1 MGRKPK
7 PTALKIA
14 GGNPGKRRLNRRE
27 PKRDGRMPS
36 CPAWLDPEAK
46 AEWRRIVPILVAQRV
61 TSRVERASLAA
72 YCIAWSRMKRAEKE
86 LLRDGITYKIGDL
99 IKKHPAASI
108 YHEAA
113 RELQSFASEFGLTP
127 SSRSGVETGFLIDK
141 PEDEL
146 SNFMET
152 GS

>member
-7 PTALKIA
+7 PTALKLA
-14 GGNPGKRRLNRRE
+14 GGNPGKRPLNKRE
-27 PKRDGRMPS
+27 PKRDGRAPS

-61 TSRVERASLAA
+61 TSRVERATLAA
-72 YCIAWSRMKRAEKE
+72 YCIAWSHLKRAEKE
-86 LLRDGITYKIGDL
+86 LLRDGITYKIGEL

-108 YHEAA
+108 FHEALT
-113 RELQSFASEFGLTP
+113 ELRSLASEFGLTP
-127 SSRSGVETGFLIDK
+127 SSRSGVETGFLIEK

-146 SNFMET
+146 TQFMET
-152 GS
+152 AS